1 MITLVIGLKL
11 TNDVRR
17 QSLTISLTH
26 SLMPLTCS
34 LHICRPLA
42 ISLMHSPAISNIMY
56 RHLRQMNFIFHYRY
70 ATVLY
75 YLNDVKYGGE
85 TAFPV
90 VDEITFDKQVG
101 LHFHLNP
108 DLSNLSIMRSKQTSF
123 SSPQSNTE
131 N

>member
-17 QSLTISLTH
+17 QSLTITHSLTH
-26 SLMPLTCS
+26 ALNVLPPHLPTPC
-34 LHICRPLA
+34 HKFDA
-42 ISLMHSPAISNIMY
+42 SPAISNIMY